1 MTRDTILVLAIL
13 AVTIGLFVSERLR
26 LDLVAV
32 LALLALSVS
41 GILTPTEAL
50 AGFGNPLVI
59 MIAALFVVAAGMVRT
74 GLAERFGVLLGRLTG
89 TGRARATAVVMLGSG
104 LISAFVSTT
113 GTVALM
119 LPVTTSLARRAGLSP
134 SLLLLPM
141 AVGALVGGL
150 LTLISTPP
158 NMIVSDQ
165 LTAAGLAPFGLLD
178 FTPVGLV
185 MLAGGT
191 IALVLFGGRLL
202 PARAPTD
209 RPTGAEA
216 VARVSG
222 EDITRG
228 YVVGQIARL
237 RVTAA
242 SPLVGA
248 SPADLGLR
256 RRSRVNVV
264 AIRRPRLGS
273 ARRER
278 MPRTADE
285 PLRAHDEI
293 DVQGSEAAIDR
304 LREEQRLELV
314 RVGTEPDAVLAE
326 VLLTPRSRLI
336 GQTLADVRFRSR
348 YRVNVLS
355 VLRRG
360 APVEEEL
367 ATTPLQF
374 ADTLLVA
381 GSPMRIEELRRE
393 QGDFVV
399 VAEAQPEGPR
409 GGLSRRELS
418 ALAILLGMMALLAL
432 ELVPAFA
439 AVLLAAVALVLTR
452 CVDMPTAYR
461 EINWESVVLIAAIL
475 PMATALEKTGA
486 MALVVARL
494 EPVGEAGPLAMLVA
508 LFALTGLMGQFIS
521 NTATAALVA
530 PVALGAATQLGVSPY
545 PFLMAVAV
553 ASSTAFATPV
563 STPVIMLVVG
573 PGGYR
578 FSDTL
583 RVGLPLQLL
592 FGALTVLV
600 VPLLFPFRPA

>member
-13 AVTIGLFVSERLR
+13 AITIGLFVSERLR

-32 LALLALSVS
+32 LALLALSVG
-41 GILTPTEAL
+41 GILTPAESL
-50 AGFGNPLVI
+50 AGFANPLVI

-74 GLAERFGVLLGRLTG
+74 GLAERFGALLGRLTG
-89 TGRARATAVVMLGSG
+89 TGRARATAVVMLGTG
-104 LISAFVSTT
+104 FISAFVSST

-119 LPVTTSLARRAGLSP
+119 LPVTTSLARRSGLSP

-150 LTLISTPP
+150 LTLISTAP

-165 LTAAGLAPFGLLD
+165 LTEAGLAPFGLFD
-178 FTPVGLV
+178 FTPVGLT

-191 IALVLFGGRLL
+191 LALVLVGGRLL

-209 RPTGAEA
+209 RPTSADA
-216 VARVSG
+216 VASVSG

-228 YVVGQIARL
+228 YAVGEMARL
-237 RVTAA
+237 RVTAS

-248 SPADLGLR
+248 SPAEIGLR
-256 RRSRVNVV
+256 QRSRVNVIS
-264 AIRRPRLGS
+264 IRRPRVGS
-273 ARRER
+273 GRRQR
-278 MPRTADE
+278 MLRTAEE
-285 PLRAHDEI
+285 PLHADDEI
-293 DVQGSEAAIDR
+293 DVQGTEEAIHR
-304 LREEQRLELV
+304 LRDEQRLALI
-314 RVGTEPDAVLAE
+314 RVGSEPDAVLAE

-336 GQTLADVRFRSR
+336 GQTLVDVRFRSR

-360 APVEEEL
+360 APVEEDL
-367 ATTPLQF
+367 ASTPLQF

-381 GSPMRIEELRRE
+381 GSPRRIEELRRE
-393 QGDFVV
+393 HGDFVV
-399 VAEAQPEGPR
+399 VAEAQPQGPR
-409 GGLSRRELS
+409 GALSRRELA
-418 ALAILLGMMALLAL
+418 ALFILVGMMALLAF

-439 AVLLAAVALVLTR
+439 AVLLAATALVLTR

-486 MALVVARL
+486 MELVVARL
-494 EPVGEAGPLAMLVA
+494 EPVGQAGPLAMLVA

-545 PFLMAVAV
+545 PMLMTVAV

-573 PGGYR
+573 PGDYR

-592 FGALTVLV
+592 FGLLTVLV
-600 VPLLFPFRPA
+600 VPLLFPF